1 MGKDRILE
9 IYQMVISQQEFYNL
23 ALENNYDISWLKSKL
38 EEDEYIRLENEI
50 LDYGNK
56 NDEILFRAGF
66 QYAWDL
72 FQQCCRE

>member
-38 EEDEYIRLENEI
+38 EEDEYIRLEMK
-50 LDYGNK
+50 Y
-56 NDEILFRAGF
+56 
-66 QYAWDL
+66 
-72 FQQCCRE
+72 